1 MGRAAERPTMR
12 SYTVTSVWG
21 IPIRINSS
29 LLIFLPILA
38 WLIGSGGQIEVYAGF
53 IEGLTGVGFDL
64 AQLRAGSMPWVIGV
78 AAAVG
83 LFVSVTLHEL
93 GHSWVALRY
102 GVEIESITLWILGG
116 MASLKSVPREW
127 NREFWIAIA
136 GPVTSVL
143 VAGVFW
149 VGLLAIPSGLH
160 VPRFVVG
167 WLALTNV
174 ILAGF
179 NLLPAFPMDGG
190 RILRALLARRR
201 PYASATRI
209 AGRVGVVFA
218 LLFAVVGVLSFN
230 VILILLA
237 LFIYGAATSESRT
250 VLVDEL
256 LEGVTVGDIV
266 ARNPATVSP
275 DTTLEEFGVRMLRDR
290 QTAYPVVDG
299 SGETVGVVS
308 LNDLKGTRRSEHADT
323 RIESV
328 MRSAPSL
335 DSTADAF
342 DSLAELQQSGHANA
356 LIREGGS
363 LLGVLS
369 EADYARALSLQREF
383 RGGLG

>member
-1 MGRAAERPTMR
+1 MR
-12 SYTVTSVWG
+12 SYTITSVWG

-53 IEGLTGVGFDL
+53 IEGLTGVAFDL
-64 AQLRAGSMPWVIGV
+64 AQLRAGSMPWVIGI

-149 VGLLAIPSGLH
+149 AGLLAIPSGLH

-190 RILRALLARRR
+190 RILRALLARQR

-290 QTAYPVVDG
+290 QTAYPVVDE

-308 LNDLKGTRRSEHADT
+308 LTDLKGIRRSEHADT

-342 DSLAELQQSGHANA
+342 DSLAELQQAGHANA